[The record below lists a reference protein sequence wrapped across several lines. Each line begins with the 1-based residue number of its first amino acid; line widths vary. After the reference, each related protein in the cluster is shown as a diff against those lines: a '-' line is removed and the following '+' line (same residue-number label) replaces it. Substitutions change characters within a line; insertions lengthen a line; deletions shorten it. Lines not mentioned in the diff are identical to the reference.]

1 MRKES
6 ILFWENQEI
15 NVLVCTDILGRDIDT
30 KVDWVINV
38 DFPEN
43 AQWYLY
49 RVGQTGHAGEP
60 EQVMTFYTIYEADLA
75 NAVQDVAESGGTF
88 YNCFSRKRYFRY
100 QQHLTYLL
108 T

>member
-30 KVDWVINV
+30 KVDWVINF

-43 AQWYLY
+43 AQWYLH
-49 RVGQTGHAGEP
+49 RVGQSERAGEP
-60 EQVMTFYTIYEADLA
+60 GQVMTFYTIYEADLA
-75 NAVQDVAESGGTF
+75 NAV
-88 YNCFSRKRYFRY
+88 
-100 QQHLTYLL
+100 
-108 T
+108 